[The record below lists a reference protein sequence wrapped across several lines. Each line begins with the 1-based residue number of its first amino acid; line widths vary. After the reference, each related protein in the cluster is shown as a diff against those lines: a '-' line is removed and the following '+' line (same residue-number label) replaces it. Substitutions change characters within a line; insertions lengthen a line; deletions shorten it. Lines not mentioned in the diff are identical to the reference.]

1 MPTENHPSHRI
12 ALVLARSVAAAMLLA
27 AMLSIT
33 VMAKDPPVTV
43 TSAAAN
49 STLSEL
55 SIQGANF
62 GSAEPKV
69 FLAGVPLQV
78 LFWSPTSISANLPAG
93 VQPGSYPLVVVRTS
107 ESNGKSVKKSAKA
120 QLKASGWLDVTL
132 GAVGPEG
139 IPGETGATGS
149 DGAPGAPGATGTAG
163 TDGNDGAAGATGSAG
178 VTGATGTNGATGPP
192 GLVAALGTS
201 CPAGLVVV
209 GINLNGTLACT
220 SPGPP
225 PGPPPA
231 YQPAGLTPGDTYRLV
246 FVTTGQRTAVSPD
259 INDYNTF
266 VDGFGETLIPGH
278 DWRAIGSTAL
288 VDARDNTRTVPGSDP
303 LGFVGIYRVDGV
315 KVAASYTALWN
326 VSPSHTA
333 PFNQNEFGTP
343 VPPDNEVWTGT
354 ARFTSGLAHPD
365 FPLGNVTSNLSI
377 YGKPSDV
384 NTSWIQRG
392 AATATQ
398 EKSFYAMS
406 QVLVAE

>member
-1 MPTENHPSHRI
+1 
-12 ALVLARSVAAAMLLA
+12 
-27 AMLSIT
+27 
-33 VMAKDPPVTV
+33 
-43 TSAAAN
+43 
-49 STLSEL
+49 
-55 SIQGANF
+55 
-62 GSAEPKV
+62 
-69 FLAGVPLQV
+69 
-78 LFWSPTSISANLPAG
+78 
-93 VQPGSYPLVVVRTS
+93 
-107 ESNGKSVKKSAKA
+107 
-120 QLKASGWLDVTL
+120 
-132 GAVGPEG
+132 
-139 IPGETGATGS
+139 
-149 DGAPGAPGATGTAG
+149 
-163 TDGNDGAAGATGSAG
+163 
-178 VTGATGTNGATGPP
+178 
-192 GLVAALGTS
+192 
-201 CPAGLVVV
+201 
-209 GINLNGTLACT
+209 
-220 SPGPP
+220 
-225 PGPPPA
+225 
-231 YQPAGLTPGDTYRLV
+231 
-246 FVTTGQRTAVSPD
+246 VSPD